1 MAVVEFLAIKNWD
14 TFQHYSKRNPPW
26 IKLHRAILDD
36 YAFCSL
42 PDAAKGHL
50 MMLWLYGSQNDGK
63 VPNDPVFLER
73 KLSCQNLDLDIFIRT
88 GFLIP
93 MDRGKITLAPTHAA
107 R

>member
-1 MAVVEFLAIKNWD
+1 MAAVDFLMIKNWD

-36 YAFCSL
+36 YAFCAL
-42 PDAAKGHL
+42 PDHAKAHL
-50 MMLWLYGSQNDGK
+50 MMLWLYGSQNDGR
-63 VPNDPVFLER
+63 VPNDPPFLER
-73 KLSCQNLDLDIFIRT
+73 KLSCQNLDLEILVQA

-93 MDRGKITLAPTHAA
+93 IDRGKIALAPAQAT

>member
-1 MAVVEFLAIKNWD
+1 MAAVEFLMIKNWD

-42 PDAAKGHL
+42 SDAAKGHL
-50 MMLWLYGSQNDGK
+50 MLLWIYGSQNDGK
-63 VPNDPVFLER
+63 VPNDPAFLER
-73 KLSCQNLDLDIFIRT
+73 KLSCQNLDMEVFIAA
-88 GFLIP
+88 GFLLPI
-93 MDRGKITLAPTHAA
+93 DRGKIALAPMLAP